1 MGEVYRGTQYKPAED
16 IQDRKV
22 VVVPK
27 VEGKIFLCTLNS
39 KNCPWICIAHE
50 MELSFIPETSENYEM
65 RADSQGTNDEMC
77 RIQG

>member
-1 MGEVYRGTQYKPAED
+1 MLELVVTKFSVHGRNKEFVKTYMGEVYRGTQYKPAED

-39 KNCPWICIAHE
+39 KNCP
-50 MELSFIPETSENYEM
+50 
-65 RADSQGTNDEMC
+65 
-77 RIQG
+77 